1 MAALVK
7 PYRVRAADMH
17 PRWHVMDA
25 DGRTLGRL
33 CSEIAVLLQGK
44 HKPVYVPYLN
54 SGDFVVV
61 VNVEKIKVTGNKL
74 AQKIYY
80 RHSGYPG
87 GLKEET
93 LGRVMAKYP
102 DRAIRR
108 AVKGMLPKNTVGRNM
123 LSRLKLYAGGSHPH
137 EAQIIE
143 SAHNQR
149 AEAEARDRAAAQA
162 AEAPASKPRRRPPVR
177 RRTAAGKAAAA
188 ETETP
193 EAAAEITLAKP
204 RSAIRKRSAA
214 AKSTTPGAEA
224 EVPAESADAGPVKP
238 KRASR
243 KAPATRASV
252 EPESPPAGD
261 AEETPEEA

>member
-87 GLKEET
+87 GLREET

-123 LSRLKLYAGGSHPH
+123 LSRLKLYIGGSHPH

-143 SAHNQR
+143 SARSQE
-149 AEAEARDRAAAQA
+149 AEAEARDRAAAQIR
-162 AEAPASKPRRRPPVR
+162 EAPAPKPRSRAPAR

-188 ETETP
+188 ETQTP
-193 EAAAEITLAKP
+193 EAEAEITLAKP
-204 RSAIRKRSAA
+204 RSAIRKRSTA
-214 AKSTTPGAEA
+214 AKPTTSGAKAEVSAESAEA
-224 EVPAESADAGPVKP
+224 EPVKP
-238 KRASR
+238 QRTRR
-243 KAPATRASV
+243 KAPVTKASV
-252 EPESPPAGD
+252 EPESPPARD

>member
-44 HKPVYVPYLN
+44 HKPVYVPYPN

-204 RSAIRKRSAA
+204 
-214 AKSTTPGAEA
+214 TPGAEA